1 MLVTAC
7 DSYTECHKY
16 FGDRLL
22 LGEKSVTSGTPS
34 QLVAACMYGADTVGP
49 QIIYADN
56 SPEEKCGEQFN
67 ESTLSKKTADVSM
80 QVNNIMQLNEACMVG
95 ARGAVHAAL
104 FANQD
109 FDPEK
114 CKAMRGMETGKKG
127 EAYYLQINPQL
138 PCD

>member
-16 FGDRLL
+16 YGDRLL
-22 LGEKSVTSGTPS
+22 LGEKSVASGTPS
-34 QLVAACMYGADTVGP
+34 QLVAACMFGADTVGP
-49 QIIYADN
+49 QIIYYNN
-56 SPEEKCGEQFN
+56 SPEQKCGEKYN
-67 ESTLSKKTADVSM
+67 DSTIPKNAADIVL
-80 QVNNIMQLNEACMVG
+80 QINNTLQMNEACMVG

-114 CKAMRGMETGKKG
+114 CKA
-127 EAYYLQINPQL
+127 LQEL
-138 PCD
+138 